1 MLYEEFLAGTKAV
14 DTTETYAEYQRV
26 EAIYMQ
32 SDLMTKEDAY
42 RMAKVET
49 VAQRKAK
56 LRKAQK
62 AELQWVLENIIP
74 AAAFIRGMSEKED
87 IEECIIADFTAM
99 FHSFRRPEKETWLD
113 RDTRVLLESKLFVI
127 GLVDNEWSMA
137 VELLQKEE
145 PWGDIWMENLQK
157 IHYQK
162 YLEGLKKAM
171 LWRLPSI
178 GTYKG
183 AWTSGRLT
191 REEAMTQ

>member
-1 MLYEEFLAGTKAV
+1 MNE
-14 DTTETYAEYQRV
+14 Q
-26 EAIYMQ
+26 
-32 SDLMTKEDAY
+32 
-42 RMAKVET
+42 
-49 VAQRKAK
+49 
-56 LRKAQK
+56 
-62 AELQWVLENIIP
+62 
-74 AAAFIRGMSEKED
+74 ED

>member
-14 DTTETYAEYQRV
+14 DTTETFAEYQRV

-62 AELQWVLENIIP
+62 AELQWVLENIIS

-87 IEECIIADFTAM
+87 C
-99 FHSFRRPEKETWLD
+99 FRKNFFYASPCGNIWELREEKEING
-113 RDTRVLLESKLFVI
+113 RSVVLYSLWR
-127 GLVDNEWSMA
+127 DNEQIDLSQHCSYS
-137 VELLQKEE
+137 L
-145 PWGDIWMENLQK
+145 
-157 IHYQK
+157 
-162 YLEGLKKAM
+162 
-171 LWRLPSI
+171 LPSAEFQSYRADWHDKSLKELEDLFGYI
-178 GTYKG
+178 
-183 AWTSGRLT
+183 A
-191 REEAMTQ
+191 